1 MRNRRPGQMLVTLG
15 LVAVVCFGLSAVL
28 DEHGNWGDPRQ
39 AAANILWI
47 MFLLSTLAFLV
58 LAVRLALVRRKQRV

>member
-1 MRNRRPGQMLVTLG
+1 VLLTLA
-15 LVAVVCFGLSAVL
+15 LVAVVCFGLSTVL

-39 AAANILWI
+39 AATNILWI
-47 MFLLSTLAFLV
+47 MFLLSTLAFVV

>member
-1 MRNRRPGQMLVTLG
+1 MRNRRPGQVLVALG
-15 LVAVVCFGLSAVL
+15 LVAVMCFALSAVL

-47 MFLLSTLAFLV
+47 MFVLSTLAFLV
-58 LAVRLALVRRKQRV
+58 LAVRLALLRRKQRI

>member
-1 MRNRRPGQMLVTLG
+1 MRSRRPGQVLLTLA
-15 LVAVVCFGLSAVL
+15 LVAVVCFGLSVVL

-58 LAVRLALVRRKQRV
+58 LAVRLALVRRRQRV

>member
-1 MRNRRPGQMLVTLG
+1 MLVTLA

-28 DEHGNWGDPRQ
+28 DQHGNWGDPRQ
-39 AAANILWI
+39 AATNILWI
-47 MFLLSTLAFLV
+47 MFLLSTLAFVV

>member
-1 MRNRRPGQMLVTLG
+1 MRNRRPGQVLVTLA
-15 LVAVVCFGLSAVL
+15 LVAVVCFGLSTVL

-39 AAANILWI
+39 AATNILWI

>member
-1 MRNRRPGQMLVTLG
+1 VLVTLA

-28 DEHGNWGDPRQ
+28 DQHGNWGDPRQ
-39 AAANILWI
+39 AATNILWI

-58 LAVRLALVRRKQRV
+58 LAVRFAVLRRKQRV

>member
-1 MRNRRPGQMLVTLG
+1 
-15 LVAVVCFGLSAVL
+15 VVCFGLSVVL

-39 AAANILWI
+39 AATNILWI
-47 MFLLSTLAFLV
+47 MFLLSTLAFVV

>member
-1 MRNRRPGQMLVTLG
+1 VLVTLA
-15 LVAVVCFGLSAVL
+15 LVAVVCFGLSAML
-28 DEHGNWGDPRQ
+28 DEHSNWGDPRQ

-58 LAVRLALVRRKQRV
+58 LAVRLALLRRKQHV

>member
-1 MRNRRPGQMLVTLG
+1 M
-15 LVAVVCFGLSAVL
+15 AVVCFGLSAAL

-39 AAANILWI
+39 AAVNILWI

-58 LAVRLALVRRKQRV
+58 LAVRLAIVRRKQRV

>member
-1 MRNRRPGQMLVTLG
+1 MRNRRPGQLLATLA
-15 LVAVVCFGLSAVL
+15 LVAMVCFGLSAAL

-39 AAANILWI
+39 AAANVLWI

-58 LAVRLALVRRKQRV
+58 LAVRLALLRRKQRV